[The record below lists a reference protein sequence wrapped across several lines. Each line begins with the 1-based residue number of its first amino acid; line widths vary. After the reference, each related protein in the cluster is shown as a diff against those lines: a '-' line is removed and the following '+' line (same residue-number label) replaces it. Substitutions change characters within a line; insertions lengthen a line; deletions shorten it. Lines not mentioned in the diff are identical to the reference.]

1 MRSARSSRATRWS
14 TSSSDLAS
22 RSGWTRGGSGGE
34 LWGWAVGGEL
44 EALCFAGANLVPVE
58 AGPEALVA
66 FAERARRQ
74 GRKCSSVVG
83 PVDMVE
89 PLWGLLEPSWGPA
102 RAVGRASRSWRWTGP
117 RWWRP
122 IPAVRRVRVDELEI
136 LMPAAVAMFTEE
148 VGVSPLGHDA
158 AAYRARVHDLVASGR
173 AYARIEQGRVVFKA
187 EVGAVT
193 AQACQVQGVWV
204 APEHR
209 GQGLAAPGTAAVVA
223 LAQADH
229 APAVTLY
236 VNDFNRAARKAYA
249 RVGFCEIRRSPRFS
263 SRHRW
268 VRRRRRGGPS
278 GSWGSGA
285 GQPSGLVPPRLPAAP
300 EGFAALG
307 LPPVPSTAGPRPPRP
322 LLSRRS
328 LFSWSRERLSGG
340 RTPRW

>member
-1 MRSARSSRATRWS
+1 MLSTAALRVLDARDADAVRAVLARDPLVNVFVGSRVSLGLDPWR
-14 TSSSDLAS
+14 L
-22 RSGWTRGGSGGE
+22 GGE

-58 AGPEALVA
+58 AGPDAVVA

-74 GRKCSSVVG
+74 GRKCSSIVG
-83 PVDMVE
+83 PVGMVE
-89 PLWGLLEPSWGPA
+89 PLWGILEPSWGPA
-102 RAVGRASRSWRWTGP
+102 RAVRARQPFMALDRAP
-117 RWWRP
+117 LVEP
-122 IPAVRRVRVDELEI
+122 DPAVRRVRVDELDI

-193 AQACQVQGVWV
+193 SDACQVQGVWV

-249 RVGFCEIRRSPRFS
+249 RVGFCEIATFTT
-263 SRHRW
+263 
-268 VRRRRRGGPS
+268 V
-278 GSWGSGA
+278 
-285 GQPSGLVPPRLPAAP
+285 
-300 EGFAALG
+300 
-307 LPPVPSTAGPRPPRP
+307 
-322 LLSRRS
+322 
-328 LFSWSRERLSGG
+328 LF
-340 RTPRW
+340 